1 MTGQQPGFSPPR
13 LHVKVGTRDGA
24 RRDLYFD
31 SSFRIGRQEG
41 CEVCI
46 PDEYVSRI
54 HAEVILDQGQWWVKD
69 QSSGGIFVHGERIQ
83 YAPVSGT
90 LLMRLGT
97 DGPLVG
103 LQPEPGVQAA
113 VEPRPAGQPAAPPST
128 LPPLQTPQP
137 QVTAQQPL
145 ASQPVAKP
153 ELSMDEYMQR
163 YFSGAQSDQPAGEHT
178 RMIRLAY
185 QKVQTKQKRKYGR
198 IVAVLLVAVLGA
210 GGYALYLHQQVEQQR
225 AMAQDIFYAMKA
237 MDVNIANVQ
246 TLVLDSHNQQGMAEI
261 QRYRAQ
267 RQEMEKNYDQFLSNL
282 RVYNAKM
289 TEQERLILRVTRIF
303 GECELA
309 MPADF
314 VTEIQSYIKKWQSSG
329 RLAAAV
335 RTAREN
341 GYTAKIEQELLAQDL
356 PPQFFYL
363 ALQESGFDQYA
374 TGPMTRKGIAK
385 GMWQFI
391 PETAVKYGLQIGPL
405 VDLRRPDPGDDRHH
419 YEKETKVA
427 ARYLKDLYSSEA
439 QASGFLVMACYNWG
453 EGQVLPL
460 VRSLSPNPRERNLW
474 KLLEKYKGKIPQE
487 TYDYVFYIGSAAV
500 IGENP
505 RLFGFD
511 FDNPLAHLEKQ

>member
-24 RRDLYFD
+24 RRDLYFE
-31 SSFRIGRQEG
+31 SSFRIGRKDD

-69 QSSGGIFVHGERIQ
+69 QSTGGIFVQGERIEF
-83 YAPVSGT
+83 APVCGT
-90 LLMRLGT
+90 LLMRLGA

-103 LQPEPGVQAA
+103 LQPEQSAPVA
-113 VEPRPAGQPAAPPST
+113 VDPPPAGQPAGPPST
-128 LPPLQTPQP
+128 LPPLPAAQP
-137 QVTAQQPL
+137 EPPPQQPPD
-145 ASQPVAKP
+145 SEPVGKP
-153 ELSMDEYMQR
+153 KPSLDEYMAR

-185 QKVQTKQKRKYGR
+185 QQVQTKQKRKYGKT
-198 IVAVLLVAVLGA
+198 VAVLVAAILAA
-210 GGYALYLHQQVEQQR
+210 GGYALYLHQQVRKQR

-246 TLVLDSHNQQGMAEI
+246 TLVLNSHNQQGLAEI
-261 QRYRAQ
+261 ERYRAQ
-267 RQEMEKNYDQFLSNL
+267 RQEMQKNYDQFLSNL
-282 RVYNAKM
+282 RVYSAKM

-303 GECELA
+303 GECELT
-309 MPADF
+309 MPPDF
-314 VTEIQSYIKKWQSSG
+314 VNEIQSYIKKWQSSG

-341 GYTAKIEQELLAQDL
+341 GYTAKITHELLAQDL

-374 TGPMTRKGIAK
+374 SGPMTRKGIAK

-391 PETAVKYGLQIGPL
+391 PETAAKYGLQVGPL

-419 YEKETKVA
+419 WDRATKA
-427 ARYLKDLYSSEA
+427 ATL
-439 QASGFLVMACYNWG
+439 
-453 EGQVLPL
+453 
-460 VRSLSPNPRERNLW
+460 
-474 KLLEKYKGKIPQE
+474 
-487 TYDYVFYIGSAAV
+487 
-500 IGENP
+500 
-505 RLFGFD
+505 
-511 FDNPLAHLEKQ
+511 

>member
-1 MTGQQPGFSPPR
+1 MTGPLPGFPPR
-13 LHVKVGTRDGA
+13 LHVKVGTRDGV
-24 RRDLYFD
+24 RRDLYFER
-31 SSFRIGRQEG
+31 SFRIGRHSD

-54 HAEVILDQGQWWVKD
+54 HAEVILDQGQWRVQDK
-69 QSSGGIFVHGERIQ
+69 STGGTFVNGERIQ
-83 YAPVSGT
+83 TAPVSGT
-90 LLMRLGT
+90 LVMRLGE

-103 LQPEPGVQAA
+103 LQPAPGVPAPGVPA
-113 VEPRPAGQPAAPPST
+113 PVDPRTTGPQTSQPRI
-128 LPPLQTPQP
+128 PPLQPP
-137 QVTAQQPL
+137 P
-145 ASQPVAKP
+145 SQPATKP
-153 ELSMDEYMQR
+153 ELSLDEYMKR
-163 YFSGAQSDQPAGEHT
+163 YFGGAQSDQPAGEHT
-178 RMIRLAY
+178 RMIRMAY
-185 QKVQTKQKRKYGR
+185 QKVQTKQKRRYG
-198 IVAVLLVAVLGA
+198 IHVAVLLTAVLGA
-210 GGYALYLHQQVEQQR
+210 GAYALYLHRQVSKQR
-225 AMAQDIFYAMKA
+225 VLAQDLFYAMKA
-237 MDVNIANVQ
+237 LDVNIANVQ
-246 TLVLDSHNQQGMAEI
+246 TLVLDSNNQQGMAQI

-267 RQEMEKNYDQFLSNL
+267 RQEMEKNYDKFLSSL

-289 TEQERLILRVTRIF
+289 TEQERLILRVTRVF

-314 VTEIQSYIKKWQSSG
+314 VAEIQSYIKKWQSSG
-329 RLAAAV
+329 RLAAAI

-341 GYTAKIEQELLAQDL
+341 GYTAEIAHELLAQDL

-374 TGPMTRKGIAK
+374 SGPMTRKGIAK

-419 YEKETKVA
+419 YAKETKAA
-427 ARYLKDLYSSEA
+427 ARYIKDLYGSEA

-453 EGQVLPL
+453 ENQVLPL
-460 VRSLSPNPRERNLW
+460 VRSLPPNPKERNLW
-474 KLLEKYKGKIPQE
+474 KLLAKYKGKLPQE
-487 TYDYVFYIGSAAV
+487 TYDYVFYIASAAV

-511 FDNPLAHLEKQ
+511 FDNPLAQLEKQ

>member
-1 MTGQQPGFSPPR
+1 MTGQHPGFSPPR

-24 RRDLYFD
+24 RRDLYFER
-31 SSFRIGRQEG
+31 SFRIGRQEG
-41 CEVCI
+41 CEVFI

-54 HAEVILDQGQWWVKD
+54 HAEVILDQGQWWVQD
-69 QSSGGIFVHGERIQ
+69 RSSGGIFVHGERIQ

-90 LLMRLGT
+90 LLMRLGA

-103 LQPEPGVQAA
+103 LLPEPGVPVA
-113 VEPRPAGQPAAPPST
+113 VELRPAGQPAAPPST
-128 LPPLQTPQP
+128 LPALQTPQP

-153 ELSMDEYMQR
+153 ELSLDEYMQR
-163 YFSGAQSDQPAGEHT
+163 YFGGAQSDQPAGEHT

-198 IVAVLLVAVLGA
+198 IVAVLVVAVLGA
-210 GGYALYLHQQVEQQR
+210 GGYALYLHQQVKKQR

-267 RQEMEKNYDQFLSNL
+267 RQEMEKNYDQFLSKL

-309 MPADF
+309 MPANF
-314 VTEIQSYIKKWQSSG
+314 VAEIQSYIKKWQSSG

-341 GYTAKIEQELLAQDL
+341 GYTAEIAQELLARDL

-374 TGPMTRKGIAK
+374 SGPMTRKGIAK

-419 YEKETKVA
+419 YEKETKA
-427 ARYLKDLYSSEA
+427 ATRYLKDLYSSEA

-453 EGQVLPL
+453 EDQVLPL
-460 VRSLSPNPRERNLW
+460 VRSLSANPRERNLW
-474 KLLEKYKGKIPQE
+474 KLLEKYKAKIPQE

-511 FDNPLAHLEKQ
+511 FDNPLAHLEKH